1 MKKFRYFHL
10 SNEILGVNL
19 AANLAGRLAAEL
31 LGSKNLELTYQ
42 PMEILFGSAVVLFL
56 ILTTLW
62 YEMPIRRYLKAMRR
76 QKDVLP
82 DHRELAKRRLLNEP
96 YFLILVDLSVW
107 FIGAV
112 IFGLLTRLGGESPFI
127 VRAIVVQALVTGLI
141 TVTLAFFWIEHILQQ
156 RMTPIFFPQGR
167 LHEVKGV
174 WRIRIGTRLTALILA
189 GSVVPLTAIY
199 LTIIASMR
207 ALTAGRAAPLEIL
220 ERLQEIVLTE
230 ALIFMGF
237 AVFMTMLVGTNF
249 TRSLKN
255 IIGVLQEITQGIF
268 GYIRNSQLGKSMLN
282 QVCTGYLC
290 FS

>member
-1 MKKFRYFHL
+1 MKKFKYFHL
-10 SNEILGVNL
+10 SNEILGFNL

-156 RMTPIFFPQGR
+156 RMTPIF
-167 LHEVKGV
+167 
-174 WRIRIGTRLTALILA
+174 LA
-189 GSVVPLTAIY
+189 IS
-199 LTIIASMR
+199 
-207 ALTAGRAAPLEIL
+207 EIP
-220 ERLQEIVLTE
+220 
-230 ALIFMGF
+230 
-237 AVFMTMLVGTNF
+237 N
-249 TRSLKN
+249 
-255 IIGVLQEITQGIF
+255 
-268 GYIRNSQLGKSMLN
+268 
-282 QVCTGYLC
+282 
-290 FS
+290 